1 MVTVPPEVDVTLK
14 QPISVCPIP
23 LMLQLRRCYDA
34 AEVRPRCQDAAFTP
48 TAGSAEQNSP
58 PPPQAGWRHYWRLFH
73 LLPSTLRLFGNSEE
87 PESPPPDDPGVELCQ
102 R

>member
-23 LMLQLRRCYDA
+23 LTLQLRRCYDDATTMLDA

-48 TAGSAEQNSP
+48 TAGSTEQNFHP
-58 PPPQAGWRHYWRLFH
+58 PAGWLEA
-73 LLPSTLRLFGNSEE
+73 LLEAFPPASVYSEAVWELRGT
-87 PESPPPDDPGVELCQ
+87 
-102 R
+102 